1 MGDEAAILVGPAKAQ
16 VAAVQT
22 AANRAMTMQRTRGL
36 SVVSR
41 IKGDFGAGTGS
52 TATADVIAV
61 TARIRHQNLTGK
73 RLISVAP
80 MYAHW
85 APAGGTEAATAQPL
99 LIKAGIEIGGTATDQ
114 TKRKMAKKDGR
125 SSFILDRY
133 CVTATDEFHGD
144 IAPSAYFYEA
154 TGVGTSGATGTYA
167 RHQIALGGTPN
178 FGRDTGEGASTA
190 DLAQGPSAISINTSA
205 AFSAV
210 GMLGRTIDGTIAQSI
225 CIAGD
230 STSVGYWDGVYGP
243 NNGGWPWRACQNWP
257 GMSIGCAGERLQ
269 QQVDPATFFVR
280 FEIARWHTHILD
292 CTLINDVTQSRTVA
306 QMQADVLAQAYK
318 FMSRGINY
326 LKATC
331 APLADSTDGWFT
343 VANQTPRANE
353 ANRVGINNW
362 LRDTSASGFV
372 SQANAQVATIPG
384 AGRAFVIE
392 MCAAYE
398 VDATGA
404 LALNGGRIKAPGVA
418 LYTGTATA
426 GSTTSLTNIM
436 AAWPVNGLAGKVVRI
451 TGGTGAGQVGVISY
465 NTATTITLPFAFFA
479 TSPDA
484 TSTYTIYD
492 GYTVDGTHMSGI
504 AHAAIAADVQPR
516 IAAVMAETA

>member
-1 MGDEAAILVGPAKAQ
+1 
-16 VAAVQT
+16 
-22 AANRAMTMQRTRGL
+22 
-36 SVVSR
+36 
-41 IKGDFGAGTGS
+41 
-52 TATADVIAV
+52 
-61 TARIRHQNLTGK
+61 
-73 RLISVAP
+73 
-80 MYAHW
+80 
-85 APAGGTEAATAQPL
+85 
-99 LIKAGIEIGGTATDQ
+99 LIKAGIEIGGTATGPNQ
-114 TKRKMAKKDGR
+114 AENGQEGWPFLVHPRPLLRYGDGR
-125 SSFILDRY
+125 IPRRY
-133 CVTATDEFHGD
+133 CAFCLFH
-144 IAPSAYFYEA
+144 EA

-343 VANQTPRANE
+343 VANQTRAQTK
-353 ANRVGINNW
+353 R
-362 LRDTSASGFV
+362 T
-372 SQANAQVATIPG
+372 
-384 AGRAFVIE
+384 
-392 MCAAYE
+392 
-398 VDATGA
+398 A
-404 LALNGGRIKAPGVA
+404 LA
-418 LYTGTATA
+418 
-426 GSTTSLTNIM
+426 STTGCAIRPHLASSRRRMHKSPRSPALGAPSSSRCARHMKSMPLARWRST
-436 AAWPVNGLAGKVVRI
+436 AVGSRLPVLRSILELRRQA
-451 TGGTGAGQVGVISY
+451 
-465 NTATTITLPFAFFA
+465 P
-479 TSPDA
+479 
-484 TSTYTIYD
+484 
-492 GYTVDGTHMSGI
+492 
-504 AHAAIAADVQPR
+504 PR
-516 IAAVMAETA
+516 R